1 MRFSI
6 VIDLGKNTL
15 KYSFERLKHP
25 TSMKKLL
32 CSFLLISGVLFANL
46 STGQALAQEKLIY
59 QKAKI
64 LFNQSQDLERL
75 AAIDI
80 PVDHGI
86 HKKDYYFISEFSTV
100 ELDQIR
106 ASGFQ
111 VEVLIADIKADFLEK
126 NSISMEAAPLRNA
139 SACVNIANAF
149 TYPTPTNFK
158 QGSMGGY
165 LTYQEMLDELDLM
178 RSLYPNLI
186 SAPSNISDFETEGQ
200 PDTSVTPNIGGNGI
214 KWVRI
219 SDNPDID
226 ENEPEI
232 MYNSIHHAREP
243 MALMQNIYYMWYLL
257 ENYDTDPEIKSI
269 VDNTELYF
277 VPVVNPDGYLYN
289 QVTDANGGG
298 FWRKNRK
305 DGHGTDNNRNYD
317 YHINGDAS
325 NGSWG
330 GPGASGNTG
339 SEVYHGPTAFSEVE
353 NQAMKWFVEQHEF
366 VMAFNS
372 HTFGRLLYYPFSYAN
387 VATPDEALFQTIGA
401 ELTAQNGYNELRDSP
416 FSGDSDD
423 FMYGTVGTHSKIF
436 SFTPE
441 VGDSFWPPASA
452 IDATCKDMMHQNITA
467 AKMTNNYGVLATS
480 NNLYIGT
487 TTSVTVDFD
496 LKNMGVAGDGDFT
509 VTLTPISSN
518 IDNPGTPVT
527 FNNMDT
533 LEEDNGSITYTIAS
547 GTNQGDEVIFDL
559 VVNNGMYDL
568 TTTVTQ
574 IYGDLEQIFLANGDS
589 ASTGFESN
597 DWETTTS
604 TFVSSP
610 SSITDSESGNYSS
623 NENSTIA
630 ISTPIDLS
638 TALGAGVTYHTR
650 WDIEEGFD
658 YVQFEI
664 STDGGSTWIPQ
675 CGTFTTRG
683 SAQQADGEPIYDG
696 VQTQWVKEE
705 INLSDYLGETIVARF
720 QLVTD
725 NGNNRDGFYFDDL
738 EFNIVKD
745 PALGVD
751 DAFAKAF
758 SFYPNP
764 VSDVLNIASTMPS
777 YETVIYNMQ
786 GQRISVTI
794 AQSGDSRLD
803 YSAYASGIYFVQI
816 TAEGQTTTLKVI
828 KK

>member
-1 MRFSI
+1 
-6 VIDLGKNTL
+6 
-15 KYSFERLKHP
+15 
-25 TSMKKLL
+25 MKKSL
-32 CSFLLISGVLFANL
+32 CAFLLSTSLLFAVL
-46 STGQALAQEKLIY
+46 TSGQALAQEALIY

-64 LFNQSQDLERL
+64 SFNQSQDLERL

-111 VEVLIADIKADFLEK
+111 VEILIADMKADFLAQ
-126 NSISMEAAPLRNA
+126 NSISMEAAPQRNA
-139 SACVNIANAF
+139 SACVNTANAL

-178 RSLYPNLI
+178 RDLYPNLI
-186 SAPSNISDFETEGQ
+186 SEPANISDFLTEGQ
-200 PDTSVTPNIGGNGI
+200 PDTSITPNIGGNGI

-219 SDNPDID
+219 SDNPDTD

-277 VPVVNPDGYLYN
+277 IPVVNPDGYLYN
-289 QVTDANGGG
+289 QVTDPNGGG

-317 YHINGDAS
+317 YHINGDPN
-325 NGSWG
+325 NGSWS
-330 GPGASGNTG
+330 GPGTSSNTN
-339 SEVYHGPTAFSEVE
+339 SDVYHGPSAFSEVE
-353 NQAMKWFVEQHEF
+353 NQAMKWFVEQHNF

-387 VATPDEALFQTIGA
+387 VATPDEALFQLIGA
-401 ELTAQNGYNELRDSP
+401 ELTAQNGYTELRDSP

-423 FMYGTVGTHSKIF
+423 FMYGTVGTHDKIF

-452 IDATCKDMMHQNITA
+452 IDATCKDMMFQNITA
-467 AKMTNNYGVLATS
+467 AKMTSSYGVLTTS
-480 NNLYIGT
+480 NDLYIET
-487 TTSVTVDFD
+487 AATVTVAFT
-496 LKNMGVAGDGDFT
+496 LRNMGLTDDGDFT
-509 VTLTPISSN
+509 VTLVPISSN
-518 IDNPGTPVT
+518 ISDAGTPES
-527 FNNMDT
+527 FNNMET

-547 GTNQGDEVIFDL
+547 GTEQGEEIIFDL
-559 VVNNGMYDL
+559 VVDNGMYNL

-574 IYGDLEQIFLANGDS
+574 IYGDTDQVFLADGS
-589 ASTGFESN
+589 STTTGFQSN

-604 TFVSSP
+604 IFVSSP
-610 SSITDSESGNYSS
+610 SSITDSASGNYAN
-623 NENSTIA
+623 NEDKTIA
-630 ISTPIDLS
+630 LSDEIDLS
-638 TALGAGVTYHTR
+638 TALGAGVSYYAR

-664 STDGGSTWIPQ
+664 STDSGTTWIPQ
-675 CGTFTTRG
+675 CGSFTTRG
-683 SAQQADGEPIYDG
+683 SAQQVDGEPIYDG
-696 VQTQWVKEE
+696 VQTQWLKEE
-705 INLSDYLGETIVARF
+705 INLSDYLGETIIARF
-720 QLVTD
+720 QLVSD
-725 NGNNRDGFYFDDL
+725 NGNTRDGFYFDDL

-745 PALGVD
+745 PALGLD

-764 VSDVLNIASTMPS
+764 VSDVLNISSTMS
-777 YETVIYNMQ
+777 NYETVIYNMQ
-786 GQRISVTI
+786 GQRISETI

-803 YSAYASGIYFVQI
+803 YSTYASGIYFVQI
-816 TAEGQTTTLKVI
+816 TGEGKTTTLKVI

>member
-1 MRFSI
+1 
-6 VIDLGKNTL
+6 
-15 KYSFERLKHP
+15 
-25 TSMKKLL
+25 MKKSL
-32 CSFLLISGVLFANL
+32 CSIILISGVFLTSLL
-46 STGQALAQEKLIY
+46 SGHVIAQERLVY

-75 AAIDI
+75 GAIDI

-86 HKKDYYFISEFSTV
+86 HKKDHYFISEFSTA
-100 ELDQIR
+100 ELETIR
-106 ASGFQ
+106 EYGFQ
-111 VEVLIADIKADFLEK
+111 VEVLVPDVKAAFLAENK
-126 NSISMEAAPLRNA
+126 ISMEATPQRNA
-139 SACVNIANAF
+139 SACINTTNAF

-178 RSLYPNLI
+178 RTLYPNLI

-200 PDTSVTPNIGGNGI
+200 VDTSVTPNIGGNGI

-219 SDNPDID
+219 SDNPDTD

-269 VDNTELYF
+269 VDNTEMYF
-277 VPVVNPDGYLYN
+277 VPVLNPDGYLYN
-289 QVTDANGGG
+289 EVTDPNGGG

-317 YHINGDAS
+317 YHIGGDPN
-325 NGSWG
+325 NGSWS
-330 GPGASGNTG
+330 GPGTSSNTG
-339 SEVYHGPTAFSEVE
+339 SEVYHGPSAFSEIE
-353 NQAMKWFVEQHEF
+353 NQAMKWFVEQHNF

-387 VATPDEALFQTIGA
+387 VATPDEALFQLIGA
-401 ELTAQNGYNELRDSP
+401 ELTSQNGYNELRDSP

-423 FMYGTVGTHSKIF
+423 FMYGTVGTHDKIF

-467 AKMTNNYGVLATS
+467 AKMTNNYGVLTTS
-480 NNLYIGT
+480 NTLYVET
-487 TTSVTVDFD
+487 APSVTVDFS
-496 LKNMGVAGDGDFT
+496 LRNMGLTGDGDFT
-509 VTLTPISSN
+509 VSLSPISSN
-518 IDNPGTPVT
+518 ISDPGAPVS
-527 FNNMDT
+527 FNNMTT
-533 LEEDNGSITYTIAS
+533 LEEDNGSITYTIDTAIS
-547 GTNQGDEVIFDL
+547 PGEEIMFDL

-568 TTTVTQ
+568 KTTVTQ
-574 IYGDLEQIFLANGDS
+574 IYGVTEQAFLADGS
-589 ASTGFESN
+589 STTTGFQSN
-597 DWETTTS
+597 DWEITTS

-610 SSITDSESGNYSS
+610 SSITDSASGNYSS
-623 NENSTIA
+623 NEDTTIA
-630 ISTPIDLS
+630 LSTPIDLT
-638 TALGAGVTYHTR
+638 TALEAGVTYQTR

-664 STDGGSTWIPQ
+664 STDAGATWIPQ
-675 CGTFTTRG
+675 CGKFTTRG

-696 VQTQWVKEE
+696 TQTQWLKEE
-705 INLSDYLGETIVARF
+705 INLSDYIGETIVARF

-738 EFNIVKD
+738 EFRVVVD
-745 PALGVD
+745 PNLGVD

-764 VSDVLNIASTMPS
+764 VSDVLNISSSMLS
-777 YETVIYNMQ
+777 YETAVYNIQ
-786 GQRISVTI
+786 GQRVSQRTV
-794 AQSGDSRLD
+794 QSGNSQLD

-816 TAEGQTTTLKVI
+816 TEAGKTTTLKVI
-828 KK
+828 KQ